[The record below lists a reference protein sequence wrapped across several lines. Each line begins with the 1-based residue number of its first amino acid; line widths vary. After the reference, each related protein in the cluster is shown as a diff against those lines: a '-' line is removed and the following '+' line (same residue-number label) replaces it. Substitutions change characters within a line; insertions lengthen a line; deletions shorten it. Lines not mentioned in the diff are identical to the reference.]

1 MREPT
6 PKMAY
11 FTDPYKEFSG
21 KDDAKM
27 VFASKCGDWETV
39 WTILDKKPYLVNFI
53 PKERA
58 WAILHQAVWWK
69 NQEAVNKILNIPGC
83 DSELLTKNGL
93 TPLDIETTVEI
104 KKLLENH
111 IKSNELSKASIFLNS
126 ENLIDEDSPKMV
138 IASKEGHWDIVSAML
153 EKQPYLVNSSP
164 KKEDWGILHH
174 AVLRKD
180 ISAVKMILKIPGCNS
195 EIQAKNGMRPLD
207 IDTTVEIKELLT
219 NHKESNEKASFF
231 LTQEDKATPPDGIYP
246 NQLTDDKLKENQTT
260 KVEEMTIACKS
271 QDWKKF
277 FRTLNFWEHLIN
289 VVNPN
294 TGMAPIHEAALAGDQ
309 KVMTELMS
317 YKTCKIDV
325 KTKKPAKV
333 GAGKTAEQITECKDI
348 RKAILFKLE
357 EEKKK
362 YNNEAPTY
370 VEIEPAQLN
379 LMYYVQGAMKN
390 YTICEEK
397 FKQDYFESFPAM
409 EEKIFSFINTGNNW
423 KSVMNI
429 FANEIG
435 RIDASETEII
445 DRIQDKMEFFTY
457 LIKLYTQNNYYWRL
471 NSLLRNHPLE
481 LSNVT
486 TEIQSNQSFRVYTAL
501 ANAVMFYANLPSLGK
516 KFSGTTYR
524 GIELSDKELGQYRNV
539 GTKFAWLSFTSSSKE
554 KGSAFGGCRFIINNN
569 TKCPWSPRGIEKIAD
584 NKEEHEYLYPC
595 GAHFEV
601 TKFKE
606 TSTHKKVYMKLI
618 ETQTVLQHIQFIY
631 REEKLRYDTLVTQYN
646 QTYQHLFEKKKSL
659 DAANAELHT
668 LHLKMENLKKFENE
682 VVENRSIRFDLPK
695 GTEAYHCRVCNTTC
709 DYPCPETHMY
719 LGRCKFCIPTAVVG
733 CTKCQGECH
742 FTNHSR
748 VGYRLEV
755 ELVTTT
761 SIDEAM
767 KADYAIAATEFHNKT
782 KAYTNMKNNWEEDFD
797 RLLKGTQLLEDMQK
811 SIKEQTKIL
820 SAKKKKTWDRYG
832 NILELLNERRSFVE
846 ECRFNLSEWDLL

>member
-1 MREPT
+1 
-6 PKMAY
+6 MAY

-126 ENLIDEDSPKMV
+126 EIIIDEDSPKMV
-138 IASKEGHWDIVSAML
+138 LASKEGHWDTVSAML

-180 ISAVKMILKIPGCNS
+180 IRAVEMILKIPGCNS

-219 NHKESNEKASFF
+219 NHIESNEKASLF
-231 LTQEDKATPPDGIYP
+231 LTSEEKATPPDGIYP
-246 NQLTDDKLKENQTT
+246 NKLPYDKLKEYLTR
-260 KVEEMTIACKS
+260 KVEELSIASKS
-271 QDWKKF
+271 QDWKNF

-317 YKTCKIDV
+317 YKACKIDV

-333 GAGKTAEQITECKDI
+333 GAGKTAAQITKSKDI
-348 RKAILFKLE
+348 RKAILCKLG

-362 YNNEAPTY
+362 YKNEVPTY

-409 EEKIFSFINTGNNW
+409 EEKIFSFIDTGNNW
-423 KSVMNI
+423 KSVMKI

-435 RIDASETEII
+435 RRDDTERENIE
-445 DRIQDKMEFFTY
+445 RIKDKMGFFTY
-457 LIKLYTQNNYYWRL
+457 LIKLYTQDNYYREL
-471 NSLLRNHPLE
+471 NSLLRNHPLK
-481 LSNVT
+481 LPNVT
-486 TEIQSNQSFRVYTAL
+486 SEIQSNQSSFRVYTAL
-501 ANAVMFYANLPSLGK
+501 ANAVMFYANLPKLGK
-516 KFSGTTYR
+516 KYSGTTYR
-524 GIELSDKELGQYRNV
+524 CTTLSDKGLGQYRNV

-554 KGSAFGGCRFIINNN
+554 KNSDFGDCIFIINNE
-569 TKCPWSPRGIEKIAD
+569 TICPWSPRGIENMSVFK
-584 NKEEHEYLYPC
+584 NEQEYLYPC

-601 TKFKE
+601 MKFE
-606 TSTHKKVYMKLI
+606 QTSTHKNIYLKLI
-618 ETQTVLQHIQFIY
+618 ETPTVLQHIRLIY
-631 REEKLRYDTLVTQYN
+631 KEEKLRYDTLVIQYN
-646 QTYQHLFEKKKSL
+646 QTYQHLFDRRRSL
-659 DAANAELHT
+659 DAENAELHT
-668 LHLKMENLKKFENE
+668 LHLKMENLKK

-719 LGRCKFCIPTAVVG
+719 LGRCKFCIPNAVVG
-733 CTKCQGECH
+733 CTKCQGKCH

-755 ELVTTT
+755 ELVTAT
-761 SIDEAM
+761 STDEAM
-767 KADYAIAATEFHNKT
+767 KADYAIAVTEFQNKNN
-782 KAYTNMKNNWEEDFD
+782 AYTSMKNNWEEDFD
-797 RLLKGTQLLEDMQK
+797 RLLRGAQLLEDMQK

-820 SAKKKKTWDRYG
+820 SAKKNKTWDRYAD
-832 NILELLNERRSFVE
+832 ILEQFNECRSFVE
-846 ECRFNLSEWDLL
+846 KCRFNLSEWDLL